1 MDVTGTVTTGPVTK
15 TDTVTVRRTCRGK
28 TGRADMML
36 TLQER
41 ETADSQLSD
50 LQPRHNCH
58 CLAQSRDSQSN
69 QPTNQR
75 RLAAT
80 NQAGPTNHSRQRDSQ
95 PVLGLNMKK
104 VRDQ

>member
-1 MDVTGTVTTGPVTK
+1 
-15 TDTVTVRRTCRGK
+15 
-28 TGRADMML
+28 ML

-41 ETADSQLSD
+41 DTADSKLSD

-58 CLAQSRDSQSN
+58 CLAQSHVTLSQH
-69 QPTNQR
+69 QPTNQS

-80 NQAGPTNHSRQRDSQ
+80 NQAGPTNHSRLGDSQ

-104 VRDQ
+104 VRDQRTVTTTLTNMFQSHHPPP